1 METIEA
7 IIIGG
12 SGFGGAELIKLL
24 AGHPFARVSAAT
36 STTYE
41 GRAVSDLYPNLH
53 GLTELTFT
61 KLDVGAAAGADVVF
75 LALPHG
81 QAHKLVPELQ
91 GAGGAKIIDL
101 SGDFRLP
108 AEIYEKWYGQPH
120 AAPGLLDK
128 AVYGLTEL
136 NREAVA
142 GTSLIANPGC
152 FPTAVVLAA
161 APLFSAKLVEEDIT
175 ANCLT
180 GVSGAGRVP
189 TDATHFCRI
198 DENAT
203 AYKLGGVH
211 QHTPEMEQALGP
223 NARVSFTPILSPISR
238 GIYSIVTAKPKTA
251 VSVSE
256 LQDLFVDF
264 YRDDHFIRVLEPG
277 KVPQMKATAGS
288 NYCHIGL
295 AVDERLG
302 RITIVSAID
311 NLVKGAAGQAVQ
323 NMNIMFGCEET
334 AGLMAAGL
342 YP

>member
-1 METIEA
+1 METIKA

-12 SGFGGAELIKLL
+12 SGFSGAELVKLL
-24 AGHPFARVSAAT
+24 AGHPFARLSAAT

-41 GRAVSDLYPNLH
+41 GRTVADLYPNLH
-53 GLTELTFT
+53 GLADLAFT
-61 KLDVGAAAGADVVF
+61 KLNVEAAAGADVVF

-81 QAHKLVPELQ
+81 EAHKLVPELRDA
-91 GAGGAKIIDL
+91 GAAKIIDL

-108 AEIYEKWYGQPH
+108 AETYEKWYGQQH
-120 AAPGLLDK
+120 AAPGLLGE

-136 NREAVA
+136 NREAIA
-142 GTSLIANPGC
+142 GASLIANPGC
-152 FPTAVVLAA
+152 FPTGVVLAA
-161 APLFSAKLVEEDIT
+161 APLFAAGLVEEDIT

-180 GVSGAGRVP
+180 GVSGAGRVT
-189 TDATHFCRI
+189 TDAVHFCRA
-198 DENAT
+198 DENVV
-203 AYKLGGVH
+203 AYKVGGAH

-223 NARVSFTPILSPISR
+223 AARVSFTPVLSPVSR
-238 GIYSIVTAKPKTA
+238 GIYSLITAKPKTA
-251 VSVSE
+251 AAVGK
-256 LQDLFVDF
+256 LQDLFANF
-264 YRDDHFIRVLEPG
+264 YRNDHFVRVLGPG
-277 KVPQMKATAGS
+277 KFPEMKATAGS

-302 RITIVSAID
+302 RITVVSAID

-334 AGLMAAGL
+334 AGLKTAGL